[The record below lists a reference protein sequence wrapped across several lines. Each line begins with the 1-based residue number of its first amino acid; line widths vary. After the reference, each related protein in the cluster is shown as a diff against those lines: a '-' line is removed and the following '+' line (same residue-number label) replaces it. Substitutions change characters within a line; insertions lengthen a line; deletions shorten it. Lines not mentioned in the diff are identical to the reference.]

1 MLGLLSGEEGKASI
15 KSSPSIVNY
24 EGGVMTR
31 IVKIFLIM
39 VLLFIAAP
47 LWMKGRTPF
56 DFKVSAQP
64 SWARKYKAEC
74 SLCHTTYPRL
84 NRTGY
89 EFKRLGYRLPKEVES
104 KLTSST
110 VAQPA
115 DSHDAHQ
122 PYTIEPTG
130 YKPKLATPESERGK
144 SLFEKL
150 NCAGCH
156 SISGKGGRTGPPL
169 DGIGGR
175 RDGEFLTSHL
185 TNPDEH
191 AKKLPEHHGNQPNRM
206 PHPHAT
212 AEEVKLMVAYLL
224 TLPEPA
230 AGFRVSPHE
239 HGSLSASPP
248 VGDFIPAP
256 VTESSRAGQKLYLE
270 MGCAACHSIGGVG
283 GQFGTKLDGIGARRS
298 RRWIVGHITNPQLHT
313 EQFPGEH
320 AGETG
325 MPATNATPEQ
335 IEQIADYLMTLA
347 GEASLEIP
355 KARIQDYFAMS
366 YLPGIEWENANGET
380 QRVFEK
386 RDLILYAAGP
396 IGRNFSFFVQPLPA
410 SEEDGFM
417 GKFEMAQGLVNFGG
431 ARNFFQARFGQ
442 LFNLR
447 NAGFGGTDRGLT
459 ETVPFIFQP
468 VNGFNPS
475 GLGRGVSLEY
485 TVNRTTTLK
494 VFGNYNEAVE
504 VAEEESNGG
513 EDTELRVPNP
523 RAVSPS
529 RMVLNQEEA
538 FQPEFRRSRA
548 LGFVIEK
555 VIGNKGLS
563 GVQFEFASGRTP
575 FSILDE
581 RHPSLGFQR
590 YSFFANKML
599 LDGKNFERVN
609 AIFGLSFLRDNRFL
623 GIEIED
629 KRSRGYGYFFEV
641 DAIPIVNHLSVFGRY
656 DQLRPTTLI
665 SNNSFRGGT
674 AGVVYDFF
682 KYARMSFEYQRLTGI
697 QTTNRYRLGWQFNF

>member
-1 MLGLLSGEEGKASI
+1 
-15 KSSPSIVNY
+15 
-24 EGGVMTR
+24 MTR
-31 IVKIFLIM
+31 IVKLFLITA
-39 VLLFIAAP
+39 LFFIAAP
-47 LWMKGRTPF
+47 LWMKGGPPF

-64 SWARKYKAEC
+64 SWARKYNAEC

-89 EFKRLGYRLPKEVES
+89 EFKRLGYRLPKEVEG
-104 KLTSST
+104 KVKSST
-110 VAQPA
+110 VVQTA
-115 DSHDAHQ
+115 DSHEAHK
-122 PYTIEPTG
+122 PYVIEPTG
-130 YKPKLATPESERGK
+130 YKSKPVTPESERGRAI
-144 SLFEKL
+144 FEKF

-156 SISGKGGRTGPPL
+156 SMSGKGGRIGPPL

-175 RDGEFLTSHL
+175 RDEEFLTSHL
-185 TNPDEH
+185 TNPEDH
-191 AKKLPEHHGNQPNRM
+191 AKKLPEQHGNLPNRM
-206 PHPHAT
+206 PHPHAM

-239 HGSLSASPP
+239 HGALPASSPA
-248 VGDFIPAP
+248 GDFIPASIG
-256 VTESSRAGQKLYLE
+256 ESSRAGQKLYLE

-325 MPATNATPEQ
+325 MPATSATQEQ

-347 GEASLEIP
+347 GEASVDIP
-355 KARIQDYFAMS
+355 KTRIQDYFAMS

-380 QRVFEK
+380 DRTIEK
-386 RDLILYAAGP
+386 RELIIYAAGP
-396 IGRNFSFFVQPLPA
+396 VGRNFSFFVQPLPA

-485 TVNRTTTLK
+485 TLARTTTLK
-494 VFGNYNEAVE
+494 VFGNYNEAGEVPDDVE
-504 VAEEESNGG
+504 AGS
-513 EDTELRVPNP
+513 
-523 RAVSPS
+523 
-529 RMVLNQEEA
+529 
-538 FQPEFRRSRA
+538 FRRTRTG
-548 LGFVIEK
+548 GFVIEK

-575 FSILDE
+575 FSIFDE
-581 RHPSLGFQR
+581 RQPSLRFQR
-590 YSFFANKML
+590 YSFFANKTF
-599 LDGKNFERVN
+599 LDGKNFERFN
-609 AIFGLSFLRDNRFL
+609 AIFGISFLRDNRFL
-623 GIEIED
+623 GIEPED
-629 KRSRGYGYFFEV
+629 KRGRGYGYFFEL
-641 DAIPIVNHLSVFGRY
+641 DAIPIVNHLSLFARY

-665 SNNSFRGGT
+665 SDNTLRGGT
-674 AGVVYDFF
+674 AGVIYDFF
-682 KYARMSFEYQRLTGI
+682 KYARISFEYQRLTGI

>member
-1 MLGLLSGEEGKASI
+1 
-15 KSSPSIVNY
+15 
-24 EGGVMTR
+24 MTR
-31 IVKIFLIM
+31 IVKLFFITG
-39 VLLFIAAP
+39 LLFIAAP
-47 LWMKGRTPF
+47 LWMKGGAPF

-64 SWARKYKAEC
+64 SWARKYNAEC

-89 EFKRLGYRLPKEVES
+89 EFKRLGYRLPNEVEGNLKS
-104 KLTSST
+104 LA
-110 VAQPA
+110 VAQIA
-115 DSHDAHQ
+115 DSHEAHK
-122 PYTIEPTG
+122 PYVIEPTG
-130 YKPKLATPESERGK
+130 YKPKPLTPESERGRAI
-144 SLFEKL
+144 FEKL
-150 NCAGCH
+150 NCEGCH
-156 SISGKGGRTGPPL
+156 STGGKGGRIGPPL

-175 RDGEFLTSHL
+175 RDEEFLTSHL
-185 TNPDEH
+185 TNPEEH
-191 AKKLPEHHGNQPNRM
+191 AKKLPEQHGNLPNRM

-212 AEEVKLMVAYLL
+212 AEEVKLIVAYLL

-239 HGSLSASPP
+239 HGALPASSPA
-248 VGDFIPAP
+248 GDFVPASIG
-256 VTESSRAGQKLYLE
+256 ESSRAGQKLYLE

-325 MPATNATPEQ
+325 MPATSATPQQ
-335 IEQIADYLMTLA
+335 IELIADYLMTLA
-347 GEASLEIP
+347 GQASLEIP
-355 KARIQDYFAMS
+355 RTRIQDYFAVS
-366 YLPGIEWENANGET
+366 YLPGIEWERANGET
-380 QRVFEK
+380 DRKIEK
-386 RDLILYAAGP
+386 RELVIYAAGP
-396 IGRNFSFFVQPLPA
+396 VGRNFSFFVQPLPA

-442 LFNLR
+442 LFNMR
-447 NAGFGGTDRGLT
+447 NAGFAGTDRGLS

-485 TVNRTTTLK
+485 TLGRTTTLK

-504 VAEEESNGG
+504 VEAEESDG
-513 EDTELRVPNP
+513 EENTDLRFANL
-523 RAVSPS
+523 RAVRPS
-529 RMVLNQEEA
+529 RIALNQEEP

-575 FSILDE
+575 FSLFDE
-581 RHPSLGFQR
+581 QQPSLRFQR
-590 YSFFANKML
+590 YSFFANKTF
-599 LDGKNFERVN
+599 LDGKNFERFN
-609 AIFGLSFLRDNRFL
+609 AIFGMSFLRDNRFL
-623 GIEIED
+623 GIEPED
-629 KRSRGYGYFFEV
+629 KRGRGYGYFFEV
-641 DAIPIVNHLSVFGRY
+641 DAIPIVDHLSLFARY
-656 DQLRPTTLI
+656 DQLRPTILI
-665 SNNSFRGGT
+665 SDNTLRGGT
-674 AGVVYDFF
+674 AGVIYDFF